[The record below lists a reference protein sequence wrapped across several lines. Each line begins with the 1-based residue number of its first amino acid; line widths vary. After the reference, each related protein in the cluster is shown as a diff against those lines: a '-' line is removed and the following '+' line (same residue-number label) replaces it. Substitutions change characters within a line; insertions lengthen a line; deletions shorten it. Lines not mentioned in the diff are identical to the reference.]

1 MQRTLTRM
9 SSGLRVNS
17 ARGERDAWAAEL
29 LAATGCGA
37 TPLPAAPSA
46 LRLEKAL
53 DVIASDS
60 VRKAVGQATSADER
74 IRLEVRLARAN
85 EQLESMKSQYEVWHS
100 KIAARRQHTI
110 DQAAEEMA
118 RPLPVASD

>member
-1 MQRTLTRM
+1 MRRLTAPM
-9 SSGLRVNS
+9 TS
-17 ARGERDAWAAEL
+17 ASRPETAMAA
-29 LAATGCGA
+29 
-37 TPLPAAPSA
+37 
-46 LRLEKAL
+46 
-53 DVIASDS
+53 
-60 VRKAVGQATSADER
+60 GQATSADER